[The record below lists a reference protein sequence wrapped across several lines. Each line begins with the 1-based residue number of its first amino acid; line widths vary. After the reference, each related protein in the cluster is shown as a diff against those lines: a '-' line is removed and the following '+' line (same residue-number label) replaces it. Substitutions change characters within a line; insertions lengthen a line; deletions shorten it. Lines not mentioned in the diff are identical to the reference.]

1 MERREKGGFE
11 VEEGRW
17 WEENKEGFRRRE
29 LREMEEKLAER
40 EVAEAAA
47 IGGG

>member
-1 MERREKGGFE
+1 M
-11 VEEGRW
+11 EEGRW
-17 WEENKEGFRRRE
+17 WEENKEGLRRRG